1 MKKTVVIVSTM
12 IVSASI
18 IGVACFAGCNMKK
31 DDHKQTVSGYL
42 DQEGN
47 TVDATVDITGGYSAE
62 FARGAIYLN
71 EKDDINVAIGM
82 TLDKEVYDE
91 YYAQAQAD
99 ENHKEVN
106 GGVIFSEEG
115 QMGYLCPV
123 GDSAYFAVFAEDVT
137 QNEMESIANRFT
149 VEPEVY

>member
-1 MKKTVVIVSTM
+1 MKKTIAIAATSVIAA
-12 IVSASI
+12 SAI
-18 IGVACFAGCNMKK
+18 ALACFAGCNVKK
-31 DDHKQTVSGYL
+31 EAHKQTVSGYL

-47 TVDATVDITGGYSAE
+47 TVDATVDISGGYSAE

-99 ENHKEVN
+99 KDHKEVN
-106 GGVIFSEEG
+106 GGIVFQDDE
-115 QMGYLCPV
+115 QMGYLCRV
-123 GDSAYFAVFAEDVT
+123 GDSAYFAVFSQEATKD
-137 QNEMESIANRFT
+137 QMESIANRFT
-149 VEPEVY
+149 VTPGI